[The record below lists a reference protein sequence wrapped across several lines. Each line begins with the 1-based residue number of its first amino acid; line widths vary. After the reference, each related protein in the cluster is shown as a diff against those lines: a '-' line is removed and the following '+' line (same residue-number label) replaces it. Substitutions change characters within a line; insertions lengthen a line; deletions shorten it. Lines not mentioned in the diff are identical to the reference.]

1 MTNKGITKYPWTQ
14 EDLDTIE
21 AIALTYPPESDQ
33 YRVFLIL
40 RYTGMHVCCLYRK
53 EARIKE
59 IKTNGTTHIKWF
71 RPMKG
76 KNGKVKNLWEPV
88 CGIMKHHKIDF
99 DVEAYY
105 TQLVKRKRKTGNVYF
120 YRIIKGL
127 GDRGG
132 LFGLSPNTL
141 RHSLAV
147 YMLEVLNMPFQDVAD
162 ILGCSVNT
170 LHKHYAKVGKKATD
184 ERFIAAGW

>member
-1 MTNKGITKYPWTQ
+1 MTKKQTTKYPWNQ

-21 AIALTYPPESDQ
+21 AIAMTYPPESDQ

-40 RYTGMHVCCLYRK
+40 RYIGMHVCCLYRK
-53 EARIKE
+53 ESQIKE
-59 IKTNGTTHIKWF
+59 IKTNGSTHIKWF

-76 KNGKVKNLWEPV
+76 KIGVKGLWEPV

-105 TQLVKRKRKTGNVYF
+105 TQLVKRNRKTGNVYF
-120 YRIIKGL
+120 YRIINDL

-132 LFGLSPNTL
+132 LSGLSPNTL

-162 ILGCSVNT
+162 ILGCSIQT
-170 LHKHYAKVGKKATD
+170 LHKHYAKIGKKATD
-184 ERFIAAGW
+184 ERFIAAG